1 MALKPREVSMED
13 ELKGYD
19 YEELIDKWGLRKKYK
34 KLYKAIG
41 ELSSLALISD
51 DEGMNIHE
59 ELGARLL
66 TEYIGDAVTHD
77 NDGNTF
83 IDKEVHED
91 MLDFL
96 AALSGHAVCSDGDR
110 DVYATI
116 RALGENPEKTFEFYR
131 WFIHSLPLMWN

>member
-1 MALKPREVSMED
+1 M

-83 IDKEVHED
+83 IDPDVLVD
-91 MLDFL
+91 MQVFLDKL
-96 AALSGHAVCSDGDR
+96 RRHAVVSKGDSIMYSTILGLSGNSE
-110 DVYATI
+110 TM
-116 RALGENPEKTFEFYR
+116 FEFYR

>member
-1 MALKPREVSMED
+1 MED

-34 KLYKAIG
+34 KLYRAIG

-51 DEGMNIHE
+51 DEGMNIHD

-66 TEYIGDAVTHD
+66 TEYIGNAVTHD

-83 IDKEVHED
+83 IDPEVLAD
-91 MLDFL
+91 MLEFL
-96 AALSGHAVCSDGDR
+96 RMLKSHSVCSPGDSFMYDGIIDL
-110 DVYATI
+110 AS
-116 RALGENPEKTFEFYR
+116 EKTMFEFYR

>member
-1 MALKPREVSMED
+1 MEL
-13 ELKGYD
+13 EGYD

-41 ELSSLALISD
+41 ALNELALISD
-51 DEGMNIHE
+51 DDMCDMHEG
-59 ELGARLL
+59 LGARIL

-77 NDGNTF
+77 DDGNTM
-83 IDKEVHED
+83 IDPLVHED

-96 AALSGHAVCSDGDR
+96 AALSSHAVCSEGDS

-131 WFIHSLPLMWN
+131 WFVHCLPLMWN

>member
-1 MALKPREVSMED
+1 MED

-19 YEELIDKWGLRKKYK
+19 YEELIDKWGLRKKFK

-51 DEGMNIHE
+51 DEGMNMHE

-83 IDKEVHED
+83 IDAAVHED

-96 AALSGHAVCSDGDR
+96 ERLRSHAVCSDGDAL
-110 DVYATI
+110 VYQAI
-116 RALGENPEKTFEFYR
+116 IHLGEQDKTTFEFYR